1 MGIFDSA
8 RNDPSGGIN
17 SNIFSSGSEITDI
30 MKPKNGV
37 KLKSNRAEVGSGRF
51 VNPNPSKLSLAEYN
65 DIATKN

>member
-8 RNDPSGGIN
+8 RNDPAGGIN
-17 SNIFSSGSEITDI
+17 SNVFSSGNEITDI

-37 KLKSNRAEVGSGRF
+37 KLKSNRAEVGSGRY
-51 VNPNPSKLSLAEYN
+51 VNSNPSRISLADYN